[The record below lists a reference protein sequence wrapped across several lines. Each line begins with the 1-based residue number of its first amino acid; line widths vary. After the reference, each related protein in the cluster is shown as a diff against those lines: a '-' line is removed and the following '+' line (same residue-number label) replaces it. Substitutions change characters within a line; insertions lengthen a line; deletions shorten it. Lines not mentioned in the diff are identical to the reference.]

1 MVILMTL
8 FSLLGVSNA
17 RGSYASFGTDELIK
31 QSDIILI
38 GDIVGPVG
46 ERKDWS
52 QGLNGTW
59 STYWKVSVYYYLK
72 GDETAQEFIIS
83 TPGAENKM
91 VMTSIDYRLDQWGE
105 TVLLFLKRRESRFEP
120 FSPQGVVSLEKVNS
134 NQSPVDTI
142 DGNQILKE
150 FTIVNPQIND
160 PRVLEKYILDNNS
173 VVIPK
178 PGAMGSDLSQSKLN
192 PIDLTLV
199 VMLGLALVFLIIW
212 LVKRHRNNK

>member
-1 MVILMTL
+1 VTL
-8 FSLLGVSNA
+8 FILIGIPNA
-17 RGSYASFGTDELIK
+17 RGSYAAFGTDELIK

-52 QGLNGTW
+52 QGLKGTW
-59 STYWKVSVYYYLK
+59 STYWKVNVYYYLK
-72 GDETAQEFIIS
+72 GEETAQEFIIS

-91 VMTSIDYRLDQWGE
+91 VWTSIDYRLDQWGK
-105 TVLLFLKRRESRFEP
+105 TVILFLKRRESRFEP

-142 DGNQILKE
+142 DGNQILRE

-160 PRVLEKYILDNNS
+160 PKILEKYIRDNNS
-173 VVIPK
+173 VIIPK
-178 PGAMGSDLSQSKLN
+178 PGTASSDLSQSKFN
-192 PIDLTLV
+192 PIVLTLV
-199 VMLGLALVFLIIW
+199 VMLGLALIFLIIW